1 MKLPRCDIDG
11 VVDVET
17 DFSLCFCFLRQR
29 FADRAC
35 SPMSKCYRNPFD
47 IPLDVCPAL
56 MKAQRLLD
64 ATRIERLLAVCIH
77 QNILPCLSSRQSLID
92 SSLHIGTPGIAYAF
106 LRLAAASPEVLTNAE
121 LDPLVCSSTA
131 LQLLAGVQ
139 DGANNGEHDPG
150 SLLFGEA
157 GKCLV
162 ETLAAEASSKAQS
175 DGILRYLGFQEP
187 RALSDCTQTPAMT
200 PTLRSLAAI
209 AGCPGEQDS
218 CTVCSC
224 CAALS
229 PPRKTTQPQQMQR
242 IQRLMRRRL
251 LELRRRT
258 WLACLW
264 HVSLMTPSMP
274 LLAGC
279 WPLASPT
286 AVVWGPA
293 RRSCAATRIRNIVL
307 LKGDGPEPPLHVC
320 CTCFSIKRECNG
332 ILTHVCGHEE
342 QEYLGA
348 GYGVLGVVHN
358 LLLARWAS
366 MRASEHMHTHT
377 HTHTHTRIH
386 IYAYIF
392 IYLYIG
398 RTWSRAGALLSCR
411 HSTAPSARL

>member
-1 MKLPRCDIDG
+1 
-11 VVDVET
+11 
-17 DFSLCFCFLRQR
+17 
-29 FADRAC
+29 
-35 SPMSKCYRNPFD
+35 MSKCYRNPFD
-47 IPLDVCPAL
+47 IPLDISPAL
-56 MKAQRLLD
+56 IKAQRLLD

-106 LRLAAASPEVLTNAE
+106 LRLAAARPEVLTNAE

-131 LQLLAGVQ
+131 LPESSCSQAFRMGPTTGDTIRARFCLERQESVLWKHWLL
-139 DGANNGEHDPG
+139 
-150 SLLFGEA
+150 
-157 GKCLV
+157 K
-162 ETLAAEASSKAQS
+162 LAARPRVTAFCA
-175 DGILRYLGFQEP
+175 ILGFKS
-187 RALSDCTQTPAMT
+187 RGHCQTPAMT

-242 IQRLMRRRL
+242 MQRLMRRRL

-307 LKGDGPEPPLHVC
+307 LKGDGLEPPLHVC
-320 CTCFSIKRECNG
+320 CTSFSIERERHG

-377 HTHTHTRIH
+377 RTRTHTHTRIH